1 MKDSIAV
8 SRYRDVLA
16 TYLAPQWRM
25 VLLLAALLFGNIG
38 LQLYTPQ
45 LLRTFID
52 TALANGPARTLTT
65 VALLFLGVALV
76 SQALGVGIA

>member
-25 VLLLAALLFGNIG
+25 VLLLAALLCGNIG

-45 LLRTFID
+45 LLRAFID
-52 TALANGPARTLTT
+52 TALANGPARSTSRLSPMRGPGPGAEV
-65 VALLFLGVALV
+65 VAMAV
-76 SQALGVGIA
+76 S